1 MGLSSVRQIFEIDYL
16 TPKMVSAPKDRNHLY
31 GVNLAF
37 NGKETQHSTHALHS
51 YVAAINPPLVRALID
66 IYFPKGENIL
76 DPYCGGGGV
85 LVEAILSGRDCVGGD
100 INPLAAILSQAKTKF
115 LPRNSILEWGEK
127 IKNLA
132 HNRISAVETS
142 VVNSHISFWFKE
154 NDLKNILALS
164 EATKEIIGE
173 KRNLKPV
180 FQTILSATI
189 RDVMLTYRGE
199 VRLRKL
205 RGKDLDKFNPDTF
218 KIYDKRLI
226 LAAERIGVLPKETV
240 CNVALTDARIMPY
253 KAGQFYGIICSPPYA
268 DDKNGVGYFQFSKNM
283 LAFLGFDGE
292 ELKKHRNLFHGMDKI
307 DKNPPKSKTLSLS
320 LSNVFKQDESK
331 YQEAVAFYADYAK
344 TLEEMKRVVKKWI
357 IIVIGNRVLAR
368 TAFDNVAITVDI
380 FKNLGVE
387 LHDHYTREISK
398 KRIPNLGGDGGGIS
412 LEHVLVFK
420 KEFQHQAP

>member
-1 MGLSSVRQIFEIDYL
+1 MGLSSVRQIFEVDYL
-16 TPKMVSAPKDRNHLY
+16 TPKKVSTPKGRSHLY

-51 YVAAINPPLVRALID
+51 YVAAINPPLVKALID

-85 LVEAILSGRDCVGGD
+85 LVEAILSGRDCTGGD
-100 INPLAAILSQAKTKF
+100 INPLATILSQAKTKF
-115 LPRNSILEWGEK
+115 IPRNSILELGEK

-132 HNRISAVETS
+132 QNRVSAVEIS
-142 VVNSHISFWFKE
+142 VINPHISFWFKE

-164 EATKEIIGE
+164 EATKEITGE
-173 KRNLKPV
+173 KPDLKPV

-205 RGKDLDKFNPDTF
+205 RGKDLEKFNPNTF
-218 KIYDKRLI
+218 KTYNQRLE
-226 LAAERIGVLPKETV
+226 LTAERVGTLPKEAI
-240 CNVALTDARIMPY
+240 CKVALTDARSMPY
-253 KAGQFYGIICSPPYA
+253 ENEQFYGIICSPPYA

-292 ELKKHRNLFHGMDKI
+292 ELKKHRNLFHGMDRVA
-307 DKNPPKSKTLSLS
+307 KNPPKSKSLSLS
-320 LSNVFKQDESK
+320 LSNVLKQDESK

-357 IIVIGNRVLAR
+357 IIVVGNRVLAR
-368 TAFDNVAITVDI
+368 TAFDNAAITVDV

-387 LHDHYTREISK
+387 LHDHYTREINK

-420 KEFQHQAP
+420 R